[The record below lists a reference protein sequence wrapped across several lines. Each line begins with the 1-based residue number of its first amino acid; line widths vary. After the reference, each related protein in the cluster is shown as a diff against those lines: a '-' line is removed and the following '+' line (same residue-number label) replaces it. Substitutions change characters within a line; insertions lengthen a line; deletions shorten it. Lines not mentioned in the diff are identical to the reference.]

1 MTHCNLELLY
11 ITFFDLEKKSGDV
24 IILQMAFSNKITKV
38 YDSIHKG
45 RV

>member
-11 ITFFDLEKKSGDV
+11 ITFLIWRKSGDV
-24 IILQMAFSNKITKV
+24 IILEMAFSNKITKI
-38 YDSIHKG
+38 YDSISKG